1 MISRFKASSLSS
13 SSDLDTTFCPTHFS
27 SSLPLQM
34 RGPVVGNI
42 RRIQRYVR
50 TPAICGWAVGEAV
63 LGLQGL
69 ALGIVHDVEV
79 AHFILVGW
87 SKQYTKNPF
96 NDNPIQSQQSKFFLT
111 HPVYVIRLRWLSM
124 VQRDARMSPGRMGSL
139 FSMG

>member
-13 SSDLDTTFCPTHFS
+13 SSDLDITVPHTSLP
-27 SSLPLQM
+27 LPLQM

-42 RRIQRYVR
+42 RRVQRYVR

-87 SKQYTKNPF
+87 SKQ
-96 NDNPIQSQQSKFFLT
+96 
-111 HPVYVIRLRWLSM
+111 
-124 VQRDARMSPGRMGSL
+124 
-139 FSMG
+139 